1 MLFSTG
7 LHKLIVLNILT
18 SWIGSS
24 IWYKFGL
31 FGQIL
36 FLFNL
41 FENLSKCNLFSN
53 IVADVNR
60 YFLWMILDIDNFDI
74 LFIVVNERKWKHE
87 ERIKLDRFVLTLGT
101 IHNRLIL
108 TIQIIYNNWLVS
120 LQKGLPSLLGNNLI
134 GSTIIVFYLNV
145 RFLFHSVKIFMQT
158 IKQIA
163 NELTWV
169 MLIISW
175 KHRLELSDGLFQFGG
190 SEGRLSSKP

>member
-7 LHKLIVLNILT
+7 FHKLIILNILT
-18 SWIGSS
+18 SWIRSS

-31 FGQIL
+31 FRQIL

-41 FENLSKCNLFSN
+41 FKNLSKCNLFSN

-60 YFLWMILDIDNFDI
+60 DFLWMILDIDNLEI
-74 LFIVVNERKWKHE
+74 LFIVVNERQWKHE

-120 LQKGLPSLLGNNLI
+120 LQKGFPSLLGNNLI
-134 GSTIIVFYLNV
+134 GSTIIVFYLYIWL
-145 RFLFHSVKIFMQT
+145 LFNSVEIFMQAV
-158 IKQIA
+158 KQIVD
-163 NELTWV
+163 ELTWV

-175 KHRLELSDGLFQFGG
+175 KHRLEFSDSLFQFGR
-190 SEGRLSSKP
+190 SKCRLSSKP

>member
-7 LHKLIVLNILT
+7 FHKLIILNILT
-18 SWIGSS
+18 SWIRSS

-41 FENLSKCNLFSN
+41 FKNLSKCNLFSN

-60 YFLWMILDIDNFDI
+60 DFLWMILDIDNLEI
-74 LFIVVNERKWKHE
+74 LFIVVNERQWKHE

-120 LQKGLPSLLGNNLI
+120 LQKGFPSLLGNNLI
-134 GSTIIVFYLNV
+134 GSTIIVFYLYIWL
-145 RFLFHSVKIFMQT
+145 LFNSVEIFMQAV
-158 IKQIA
+158 KQIVD
-163 NELTWV
+163 ELTWV

-175 KHRLELSDGLFQFGG
+175 KHRLEFSDSLFQFGR
-190 SEGRLSSKP
+190 SKCRLSSKP